1 MSPLDLGQLLKVFVN
16 TLIAHEKYPV
26 QDCKNLHL
34 PIQMQLSEKQKNF
47 FLNFLFHLRN
57 LHQILSIFKTRM
69 IVIANVFRKLQTVKN
84 LVRTLSK
91 ERCCRTHFD
100 SQHVKASQILPKY
113 PWERFYHV
121 FSAFSRK
128 VIWKMSPLVLG
139 EILGESF
146 NTLAADGKYFVQYC
160 VNLPLP
166 IQMQLFKNQ
175 KLVLNFFSH
184 FLNLQQI
191 LNILKQ
197 TMIVI
202 ANVFQKL
209 QTEKL
214 A

>member
-1 MSPLDLGQLLKVFVN
+1 
-16 TLIAHEKYPV
+16 
-26 QDCKNLHL
+26 
-34 PIQMQLSEKQKNF
+34 
-47 FLNFLFHLRN
+47 
-57 LHQILSIFKTRM
+57 
-69 IVIANVFRKLQTVKN
+69 
-84 LVRTLSK
+84 
-91 ERCCRTHFD
+91 
-100 SQHVKASQILPKY
+100 
-113 PWERFYHV
+113 
-121 FSAFSRK
+121 
-128 VIWKMSPLVLG
+128 MSPLVLG